1 MQRNKLMD
9 TDDLQLSSSEWDLM
23 KILWDE
29 APATANQIAEFTP
42 QWHPKTVRTML
53 IRLQKKG
60 AIEYEV
66 IDGIQHF
73 KPLYDREYCE
83 STATQSFMQR
93 VFDGALTPMI
103 AHFTRKQKLSDDEK
117 KALIALLQDN
127 KTQGD
132 ANQEEK

>member
-9 TDDLQLSSSEWDLM
+9 TDDLQLSGSEWDLM

-29 APATANQIAEFTP
+29 APATANQIAELTP

-53 IRLQKKG
+53 TRLQKKG

>member
-1 MQRNKLMD
+1 MD
-9 TDDLQLSSSEWDLM
+9 TDDLQLSGSEWDLM
-23 KILWDE
+23 KILWDK

-60 AIEYEV
+60 AVDYEV

-73 KPLYDREYCE
+73 KPLYEREHCE
-83 STATQSFMQR
+83 SSATQSFMQR

-103 AHFTRKQKLSDDEK
+103 AHFTRQQKLTADEK
-117 KALIALLQDN
+117 QALIALLQDEHH
-127 KTQGD
+127 QG
-132 ANQEEK
+132 EK

>member
-1 MQRNKLMD
+1 MD
-9 TDDLQLSSSEWDLM
+9 TEDLQLSGSEWELM
-23 KILWDE
+23 KILWDK

-73 KPLYDREYCE
+73 KPVYEREYCE
-83 STATQSFMQR
+83 SSATQSFMQR

-103 AHFTRKQKLSDDEK
+103 AHFTRQQKLSDAEK
-117 KALIALLQDN
+117 KALIALLQDDKAHN
-127 KTQGD
+127 DKHQG
-132 ANQEEK
+132 EK

>member
-1 MQRNKLMD
+1 MD
-9 TDDLQLSSSEWDLM
+9 TDDLQLSGSEWDLM
-23 KILWDE
+23 KTLWDNP
-29 APATANQIAEFTP
+29 PATASQIAELTP

-60 AIEYEV
+60 AVTHEV

-73 KPLYDREYCE
+73 KAVHEREYCE
-83 STATQSFMQR
+83 SSATQSFMQR

-103 AHFTRKQKLSDDEK
+103 AHFTRQQKLTDEEK

-127 KTQGD
+127 KGQDDDAQDDNNQG
-132 ANQEEK
+132 EK